1 MLIKHILLD
10 SFTCYQVV
18 VLTSI
23 STIKSVWRERVE
35 SLDVVLIKRVPRK
48 DSNCRKAGLEI
59 QETWR
64 LDATY
69 FRNKLRHNCTFPTLF
84 WLFRLKL
91 ESCPTYSLMFQSY
104 L

>member
-1 MLIKHILLD
+1 MLIKYILLD
-10 SFTCYQVV
+10 GFTCYQVV

-59 QETWR
+59 HET
-64 LDATY
+64 
-69 FRNKLRHNCTFPTLF
+69 
-84 WLFRLKL
+84 
-91 ESCPTYSLMFQSY
+91 
-104 L
+104 